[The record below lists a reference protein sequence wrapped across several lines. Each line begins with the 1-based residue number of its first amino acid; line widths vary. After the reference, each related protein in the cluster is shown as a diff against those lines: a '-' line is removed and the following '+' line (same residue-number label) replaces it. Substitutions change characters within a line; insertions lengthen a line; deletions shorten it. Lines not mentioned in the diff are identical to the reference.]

1 MGLGASS
8 RQTLVLATG
17 VSGGLLIGAQ
27 FARWSSADEALGL
40 FRNDH
45 PRIASDELR
54 SGYERR
60 ESVMAVLN
68 QVDALGL
75 GPKID
80 KTRLLICDTVRA
92 VVDHDI
98 ELAQRAE
105 ERRIGLVA
113 NMYLETGLLEVA
125 LRIDIDPNDFG
136 ALTKILFPDLER
148 SAMVDADF

>member
-1 MGLGASS
+1 MSFRSEGVADSTFVGPEFSTRGTSDDAS
-8 RQTLVLATG
+8 G
-17 VSGGLLIGAQ
+17 
-27 FARWSSADEALGL
+27 F

-105 ERRIGLVA
+105 KRRIGLIA

-148 SAMVDADF
+148 SAMIDTDF